1 MNRNELLNLKD
12 KSKNLLNDFKRLASN
27 FNFLKY
33 FDALNLDETYYDYFD
48 SGIILSDREI
58 VLDIM
63 NNVDINK
70 ITFSNIQFLISS
82 SRLSNFSKYL
92 GGSVDID
99 KVVDFY
105 KDYEASCMNNS
116 YLFLVNV
123 DLILAFKDAYVLKD
137 LYNNFYCNCI
147 YGYFEDDSILSKN
160 SYKNARSS
168 IDIYS
173 CNGSGDLYEST
184 IIGRLMTNYMTE
196 NSIEYNKHIMNAFLS
211 LYLYK
216 GSDFDSDDICVP
228 FIFVN
233 RDGKYFIY
241 REIDNLIYDVSKYF
255 ESFISFNSNSPL
267 IPVLSSES
275 NYLVDSFPDLFLS
288 AHRGE
293 KVNYNKSI
301 FTYVISNAE
310 NLDI

>member
-1 MNRNELLNLKD
+1 MNRNKLLNLKD
-12 KSKNLLNDFKRLASN
+12 RSKNLLNNFKRLISD

-33 FDALNLDETYYDYFD
+33 FDVLNLNERYYDYFD
-48 SGIILSDREI
+48 SGIILSDREGI
-58 VLDIM
+58 VNIV
-63 NNVDINK
+63 NSIDINK
-70 ITFSNIQFLISS
+70 ITFSNIQSLLSNS
-82 SRLSNFSKYL
+82 KLSNFSKYL

-105 KDYEASCMNNS
+105 KDYEVSCMNDS
-116 YLFLVNV
+116 YLFLVNI
-123 DLILAFKDAYVLKD
+123 DLILAFKDVYVLKD
-137 LYNNFYCNCI
+137 SISDFYCNCI
-147 YGYFEDDSILSKN
+147 YGYFKDDNILSKN
-160 SYKNARSS
+160 FYENVTSS

-173 CNGSGDLYEST
+173 SNGIGDLYEIT
-184 IIGRLMTNYMTE
+184 IIGKLMANYMEE
-196 NSIEYNKHIMNAFLS
+196 NNIEYNKYIMNAFLS

-216 GSDFDSDDICVP
+216 GIDFDSDDICVP
-228 FIFVN
+228 FIFLK

-241 REIDNLIYDVSKYF
+241 REIDNLIYDVSQYF
-255 ESFISFNSNSPL
+255 DSFISFNVNSPL
-267 IPVLSSES
+267 IPVLSSDG

-301 FTYVISNAE
+301 FAYVISNVE